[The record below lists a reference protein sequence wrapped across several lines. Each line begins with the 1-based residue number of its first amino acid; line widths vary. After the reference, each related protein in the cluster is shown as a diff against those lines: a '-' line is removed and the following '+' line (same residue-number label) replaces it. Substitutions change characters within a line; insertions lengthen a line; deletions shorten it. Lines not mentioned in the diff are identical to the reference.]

1 MPRTGRRSGSSDPAH
16 EAERDEHGRHH
27 AARFSGFH
35 VTDLY
40 IVWSPV
46 GKLSGKCCASQRAWY
61 AIERL
66 GFFGVDL
73 GSLEGGGRLVQIPG
87 GPLPVLN
94 LVKLGWP
101 MKGAVHGAF
110 FAGSTGGCN
119 RVVKSFSGRFVVE
132 RFPLTLIQA

>member
-16 EAERDEHGRHH
+16 EAARDEHGRHH

-35 VTDLY
+35 ITDLY

-66 GFFGVDL
+66 GFFGIDL
-73 GSLEGGGRLVQIPG
+73 GSLEGGGGWFKFRAAHCRCSISS
-87 GPLPVLN
+87 N
-94 LVKLGWP
+94 L
-101 MKGAVHGAF
+101 A
-110 FAGSTGGCN
+110 S
-119 RVVKSFSGRFVVE
+119 
-132 RFPLTLIQA
+132 Q